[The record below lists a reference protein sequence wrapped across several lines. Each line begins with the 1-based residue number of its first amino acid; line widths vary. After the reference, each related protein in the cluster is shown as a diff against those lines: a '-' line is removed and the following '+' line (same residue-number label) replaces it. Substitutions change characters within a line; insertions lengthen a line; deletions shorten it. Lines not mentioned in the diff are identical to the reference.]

1 MHVKSGGPLHTPWP
15 QSSRHLKN
23 HGGGGGELV
32 GAESSKHPTISTHCN
47 TLTSS
52 CFFPWSCAVQVNLFP
67 RQPYHT
73 W

>member
-1 MHVKSGGPLHTPWP
+1 MQVKSGGPLHTPWP

-47 TLTSS
+47 TLSLAAASS
-52 CFFPWSCAVQVNLFP
+52 HGPVLCK
-67 RQPYHT
+67 
-73 W
+73 